1 MKKKRLFKKRAHKKF
16 EIKNTSIKIKLILMP
31 LILVLIGVT
40 AITAISSVL
49 TKNSL
54 LNEMKHNGFQQSEE
68 FLKRMDENNTSLE
81 IINNMLD
88 ERIRAAGNIIK
99 INDSNINSTLLS
111 QYARELG
118 VDELNYYNTQGEI
131 IYSTNSEYIGKVAE
145 EGSGP
150 YIFLSNSLA
159 LYMEGI
165 RQNTI
170 TGEYYKYGYINI
182 GVNGFIQ
189 VGILADRIN
198 ELTDAFNSQSLIDE
212 IASNDDIVYAS
223 LVNRDMEAIAHSNHE
238 QIGLTLDDPSISL
251 ATTDKIAHAVETHYS
266 PESIDVYS
274 VSVPSYIDDIHVGT
288 INIAYSMEEIQ
299 NTIRKHTL
307 MSLGSGIIIFLL
319 LAFALYIISNNVVSI
334 INRLK
339 EQVAFMAKGDFSKDI
354 PEDLTKQNN
363 EFGEISRAISTMQDS
378 MKDIISNILEASQQ
392 LAASSEELTATSQQ
406 SATAANE
413 VAKVME
419 DISHGAS
426 DQAIETEK
434 GHISISQLG
443 DLLMENED
451 FIENLNSTS
460 EKIDQL
466 KDEGLRTL
474 EELRKQTNLSSQ
486 SASEVQKVIENTNE
500 SARKI
505 ESASQMIQSI
515 ADQTNLL
522 ALNATIEA
530 ARAGEAGQGFA
541 VVANEIKQLA
551 DQSSQFTEEI
561 NTIIGDLNEKTSQ
574 AVKAMQIG
582 AETFAIQAGHVDTT
596 SNQFYGIAETIDEIK
611 EATKQVNE
619 SSKHM
624 TNQKEIILSIMEELS
639 AISQENAAGSQEASA
654 SVEEQTAS
662 TEEIA
667 NSSNDLA
674 KLAEEL
680 NQRMNQFTV
689 I

>member
-1 MKKKRLFKKRAHKKF
+1 MA
-16 EIKNTSIKIKLILMP
+16 KNKNSSIKIKLIIIPLSVVLMG
-31 LILVLIGVT
+31 ITIIGFT
-40 AITAISSVL
+40 SSYY
-49 TKNSL
+49 TRKSL
-54 LNEMKHNGFQQSEE
+54 LEEMEATGLKQSTE
-68 FLKRMDENNTSLE
+68 FLNRLE
-81 IINNMLD
+81 DNSFSIGAINNQLED
-88 ERIRAAGNIIK
+88 KIRLSGNIIK
-99 INDSNINSTLLS
+99 
-111 QYARELG
+111 QYSKELDNTQIKFLAKELG
-118 VDELNYYNTQGEI
+118 IDELNYYDNTGTI
-131 IYSTNSEYIGKVAE
+131 IHSNIDEFLGYKAE
-145 EGSGP
+145 EGTNP
-150 YIFLSNSLA
+150 YIFNTMNQTEL
-159 LYMEGI
+159 MEDI
-165 RQNTI
+165 RQNLVT
-170 TGEYYKYGYINI
+170 EDYYKYGYIRDNK
-182 GVNGFIQ
+182 NGFIQ
-189 VGILADRIN
+189 IGILADNIQQI
-198 ELTDAFNSQSLIDE
+198 TDRLDYQTLLEE
-212 IASNDDIVYAS
+212 IASSEDVAYAL
-223 LVNRDMEAIAHSNHE
+223 LVNKDVEVIGHSDKE
-238 QIGLTLDDPSISL
+238 RIGLSLTDDPGLYS
-251 ATTDKIAHAVETHYS
+251 AAFKETPHASKRYYEA
-266 PESIDVYS
+266 EDINVYS
-274 VSVPSYIDDIHVGT
+274 VNIPAL
-288 INIAYSMEEIQ
+288 INGKNIGAISIGYSMENVQAAI
-299 NTIRKHTL
+299 NK
-307 MSLGSGIIIFLL
+307 GILS
-319 LAFALYIISNNVVSI
+319 IISSGLFVFI
-334 INRLK
+334 ILTFILFTLSNQVIRVINKLK

-354 PEDLTKQNN
+354 PEDLTKQNS
-363 EFGEISRAISTMQDS
+363 ELGEISRAISTMQDS
-378 MKDIISNILEASQQ
+378 IKDIIKNILEACQQ

-680 NQRMNQFTV
+680 NTRVGSFK

>member
-1 MKKKRLFKKRAHKKF
+1 MA
-16 EIKNTSIKIKLILMP
+16 KNKNNSIKIKLIVIP
-31 LILVLIGVT
+31 LFVVLIGI
-40 AITAISSVL
+40 AIIGFTSSYY
-49 TKNSL
+49 TRQSL
-54 LNEMKHNGFQQSEE
+54 LAEMEATGLKQSTE
-68 FLKRMDENNTSLE
+68 FLNRIEDNSFS
-81 IINNMLD
+81 IGAINNQLED
-88 ERIRAAGNIIK
+88 KIRLSGNIIK
-99 INDSNINSTLLS
+99 QYNSELDNAYIKIL
-111 QYARELG
+111 AKELG
-118 VDELNYYNTQGEI
+118 VDELNYYDNTGTI
-131 IYSTNSEYIGKVAE
+131 IYSNIDEFLGYVAE
-145 EGSGP
+145 EGTTP
-150 YIFLSNSLA
+150 YIFNSMNQSEL
-159 LYMEGI
+159 MEDI
-165 RQNTI
+165 RQNEI
-170 TGEYYKYGYINI
+170 TEDYYKYGYTRNDKD
-182 GVNGFIQ
+182 GFIQ
-189 VGILADRIN
+189 VGILADNIHKI
-198 ELTDAFNSQSLIDE
+198 TDRLDHQTLLEE
-212 IASNDDIVYAS
+212 IASSDDVAYALLVNKNVEVIGHSDKERIGLSLTDDIGLYSAAFEETPYA
-223 LVNRDMEAIAHSNHE
+223 NKRYYE
-238 QIGLTLDDPSISL
+238 
-251 ATTDKIAHAVETHYS
+251 
-266 PESIDVYS
+266 PEDINVYS
-274 VSVPSYIDDIHVGT
+274 V
-288 INIAYSMEEIQ
+288 NIPALVNGKNIGAISIGYSMENVQTAI
-299 NTIRKHTL
+299 NKSIL
-307 MSLGSGIIIFLL
+307 SIIASGIFVFIILTLILFTL
-319 LAFALYIISNNVVSI
+319 SNQVIRVI
-334 INRLK
+334 DKLK
-339 EQVAFMAKGDFSKDI
+339 KQVAFMAKGDFSKDI
-354 PEDLTKQNN
+354 PKDLTKQNN
-363 EFGEISRAISTMQDS
+363 ELGEISRAISTMQDS
-378 MKDIISNILEASQQ
+378 MKDIIGNILEACQQ

-443 DLLMENED
+443 DLLVENED
-451 FIENLNSTS
+451 FIVNLNNTS
-460 EKIDQL
+460 AKIDQL

-474 EELRKQTNLSSQ
+474 EELTKQTNLSGQ
-486 SASEVQKVIENTNE
+486 SANEVQKVIENTNE
-500 SARKI
+500 SAGKI
-505 ESASQMIQSI
+505 ASASQMIQSI

-611 EATKQVNE
+611 EATKQVNQ

-680 NQRMNQFTV
+680 NQRMNQFT
-689 I
+689 II